1 MDNHLTIVSLLL
13 ALFFMMW
20 FAWDQNELVKQQN
33 KEIRVLQQQV
43 LFHNLFTNQ
52 IYRNNNQKSYNNPFN
67 QQ

>member
-1 MDNHLTIVSLLL
+1 MNDHLTIVSLLL

>member
-1 MDNHLTIVSLLL
+1 MNDHLTIVSLLL

-20 FAWDQNELVKQQN
+20 FAWDQNKLVKQQN
-33 KEIRVLQQQV
+33 KEINTLQQQV

-52 IYRNNNQKSYNNPFN
+52 IYRNNNQELYNNQFN

>member
-1 MDNHLTIVSLLL
+1 MNDHLTIVSLLL

-33 KEIRVLQQQV
+33 KEINTLQQQV
-43 LFHNLFTNQ
+43 IFHNLFTKQ
-52 IYRNNNQKSYNNPFN
+52 IYRNNNQELYNNQFN

>member
-52 IYRNNNQKSYNNPFN
+52 IYRNNNQKLYNNPFN

>member
-1 MDNHLTIVSLLL
+1 MNDHLTIVSLLL

-20 FAWDQNELVKQQN
+20 FAWDQNELVNQQN
-33 KEIRVLQQQV
+33 KEIRILQQQV

-52 IYRNNNQKSYNNPFN
+52 IYRNNNQQLYNNQFN